1 LNNKSANPDEADRL
15 LLTKGAVPAPPHP
28 REGERLVR
36 LRDYEILDT
45 EPEAAFNDLISLASY
60 VTGTPL
66 GAISFVDRDRQ
77 WFKATHG
84 FDDKQTDRSIAFCA
98 HAILESGPAFIVP
111 DATRDE
117 RFSGNPLVTGSPH
130 IRFYAG
136 IPMLTPDGLPLGS
149 FCVMD
154 RTPRELTA
162 DQIEMLRHIARIAMD
177 IVEAERH
184 LAVLEKHLVLGP
196 TVGGELPEA
205 ISAMAA
211 TRGPLH
217 GLLDNLIGLYGPLL
231 GGVHARV
238 HRFRGAFPLEAFYTP
253 EDPPAENH
261 QRLWEAVD
269 RTLSPAAQTLRRGTI
284 EIDGTRYF
292 YGLVPVAF
300 AGRALARVDFIST
313 VRDSP
318 CFESLFKLMLT
329 GFLSMAEREV
339 RAQELHFQTN
349 HDPLTGVGN
358 RTPLIAEL
366 DRSIRTADPARPSQA
381 LVHLRLDGIVEI
393 NDNFGYAAGDRVLVE
408 AAGRLLALQDGENYV
423 ARISGDKF
431 FVLLR
436 GIGTTGSLR
445 ELLEGLAA
453 RLNEPFA
460 VDGETVRL
468 HTSIGCALI
477 DDPSLHPVEIL
488 RRADVAMRQADAQ
501 EDRDGAAVFIYAEAM
516 FHERQQRHHT
526 NLLVRQAHDENRFFL
541 VFQPVLDLERGGLG
555 GAEALLRIRH
565 RDGSVVSA
573 AGFIGAV
580 SRIRYQLLVDRW
592 VFAEFL
598 RLFGTKGPA
607 RPLLDIDGFHP
618 GLNASPSLLSIPG
631 FARSW
636 LGELAAAGIA
646 ASRLVIELVETPLL
660 SQNLTL
666 VDNLTELRAGGV
678 YIAVDDFGS
687 GYSNLRHLAKLPID
701 TVKLDRTFLAEL
713 DAPHHRGRPLLQSMI
728 NLCRE
733 LGYAPLVE
741 GVETAAQDAFVRASQ
756 ARYAQGYFYSHPLPL
771 DELLTFARSLAKNS
785 PS

>member
-1 LNNKSANPDEADRL
+1 M
-15 LLTKGAVPAPPHP
+15 PAPPHP
-28 REGERLVR
+28 QEGERLAR
-36 LRDYEILDT
+36 LHDYEILDT

-84 FDDKQTDRSIAFCA
+84 FNDKQTDRSIAFCA

-111 DATRDE
+111 DAAQDE
-117 RFSGNPLVTGSPH
+117 RFSGNPLVTGPPN

-154 RTPRELTA
+154 RAPRELTP
-162 DQIEMLRHIARIAMD
+162 QQLEMLRHIARIAMD

-184 LAVLEKHLVLGP
+184 VAVLEKHLVLGP
-196 TVGGELPEA
+196 TVGGELPA
-205 ISAMAA
+205 SISAMAA
-211 TRGPLH
+211 TQGPLH
-217 GLLDNLIGLYGPLL
+217 GLLNNLLGLYGPLL

-253 EDPPAENH
+253 EDPPAEAH
-261 QRLWEAVD
+261 QRLWEAID
-269 RTLSPAAQTLRRGTI
+269 HHLSPTAQTLRRGTI
-284 EIDGTRYF
+284 EIDGARYF

-339 RAQELHFQTN
+339 RTQELRFQTN
-349 HDPLTGVGN
+349 HDPLTGLGN
-358 RTPLIAEL
+358 RNPLIAEL
-366 DRSIRTADPARPSQA
+366 DRSIRTADSAHPSQA

-408 AAGRLLALQDGENYV
+408 AAGRLSSAQDAENYV

-431 FVLLR
+431 LVLLR
-436 GIGTTGSLR
+436 GIDTTGSLR

-460 VDGETVRL
+460 VGGETVRL

-477 DDPSLHPVEIL
+477 DDPSLHPVEML

-501 EDRDGAAVFIYAEAM
+501 EDRDGPAIFFYAESM

-541 VFQPVLDLERGGLG
+541 VFQPVVDLERGGLG
-555 GAEALLRIRH
+555 GAETLLRMRN
-565 RDGSVVSA
+565 RDGTVVPA
-573 AGFIGAV
+573 AEFMGAV
-580 SRIRYQLLVDRW
+580 GRIRYQSLVDRW

-598 RLFGTKGPA
+598 RLFGTEGPA
-607 RPLLDIDGFHP
+607 RPLLAIEDYSP
-618 GLNASPSLLSIPG
+618 GLNATPALLSTPG
-631 FARSW
+631 FAGRW
-636 LGELAAAGIA
+636 LGELAAAGIP
-646 ASRLVIELVETPLL
+646 ASRLVIELVENPLL
-660 SQNLTL
+660 WQNFTL
-666 VDNLTELRAGGV
+666 VDNLTELRAAGV
-678 YIAVDDFGS
+678 RIAVDDFGS
-687 GYSNLRHLAKLPID
+687 GYSNLRHLAKLPVDI
-701 TVKLDRTFLAEL
+701 VKLDRTFLAEL
-713 DAPHHRGRPLLQSMI
+713 DAPHHRGRALLQSMI

-741 GVETAAQDAFVRASQ
+741 GVETAAQDAFVRDSQ
-756 ARYAQGYFYSHPLPL
+756 CRYAQGYFYSHPLPL
-771 DELLTFARSLAKNS
+771 DEMLIFARSFPKTS
-785 PS
+785 RS